1 MSRLKILVVL
11 AAFVIALCANTFTFA
26 YYGREEKGKEQQN
39 VIEPVWIH
47 LSDQKESSNHNPDGT
62 TVVYGMDVASSK
74 THSSNKDFGFWLVKM
89 TKAKNE
95 IELTYVRIAKDKTRY
110 REVQKQ
116 VYYFDGTLKDAK
128 ILESQN
134 KNNDWKP
141 LDDKMAFYFAP
152 EVTKKI
158 ANGVDENIKPKSTM
172 VVPKLPEGFNKMK
185 IYSGRSGFENWIC
198 LLDDRSTGLDP
209 KDAKKLSMITYAYNI
224 ADRIYLKGIT
234 HVERTGPTSYT
245 ITGGNAYLYTFEN
258 KLLDER
264 NGKRSCFIADKEANS
279 AIDHI
284 FEFYKER
291 RKEKL

>member
-128 ILESQN
+128 IL
-134 KNNDWKP
+134 
-141 LDDKMAFYFAP
+141 
-152 EVTKKI
+152 V
-158 ANGVDENIKPKSTM
+158 